1 MRRTRFLIV
10 SFVAILMLLPA
21 CTRLREL
28 KGQIGELMQLRANLQ
43 QQTREDAVEVH
54 LNNGTHLVVSLL
66 NSSLAKLPTDKKQAK
81 ALEIAK
87 YAYQDWPQRDGL
99 TKITVVFETKYD
111 LGVVHYSNAIDNY
124 SFDPAKLKSAAV
136 PADNGQQGKSM

>member
-10 SFVAILMLLPA
+10 SVVAILMLLPA

-28 KGQIGELMQLRANLQ
+28 RGQFGDLMQLRANLQ
-43 QQTREDAVEVH
+43 HQTGEDAVEVH
-54 LNNGTHLVVSLL
+54 LNNGTYLIVSLL
-66 NSSLAKLPTDKKQAK
+66 NSSLAKLPTDRKQAK

-87 YAYQDWPQRDGL
+87 YAYQDWPQRDAL

-111 LGVVHYSNAIDNY
+111 LGIVHYANAMDNY
-124 SFDPAKLKSAAV
+124 SFDPAKLKSAGI